1 MIVNARDLNL
11 DAWSSGWGDP
21 TALQRMAG
29 EIAAFNTRLAAEG
42 GHCTHRDLLDIQNAL
57 NTLALAIAR
66 VEREVAERI
75 TALSTGG
82 RNGN

>member
-1 MIVNARDLNL
+1 VNARDLNL
-11 DAWSSGWGDP
+11 DAWSSGWGEP
-21 TALQRMAG
+21 TALQRMAA

-42 GHCTHRDLLDIQNAL
+42 RHCSRRDLLDIQNAL
-57 NTLALAIAR
+57 NALALAIAR
-66 VEREVAERI
+66 VEREVTERI

>member
-1 MIVNARDLNL
+1 VNARDLNL
-11 DAWSSGWGDP
+11 GAWSSGWGEP
-21 TALQRMAG
+21 TALQRMAD

-42 GHCTHRDLLDIQNAL
+42 RRCTPRDLLDIQNAL

-66 VEREVAERI
+66 VERAVTERI